1 MFYDKFSELCKKKGV
16 SCKRAA
22 IEIGLSNSISA
33 KWKRTGAT
41 PNGDTLSKLAAY
53 FGVSVSHLLGEE
65 EQKETPAS
73 EEEILRNE
81 REKQFA
87 ELYEK
92 LTPEQQE
99 FVLAQL
105 RGLAKSQGS

>member
-53 FGVSVSHLLGEE
+53 FGVSVSYLLGEE
-65 EQKETPAS
+65 EQKETPAP
-73 EEEILRNE
+73 EIVDLGDEQLR
-81 REKQFA
+81 KAMLGMA
-87 ELYEK
+87 E
-92 LTPEQQE
+92 LTPERQAIVFALIEELQS
-99 FVLAQL
+99 AQ
-105 RGLAKSQGS
+105 GK